1 MKLLAIILTVLLD
14 VIPKGPALLNQL
26 QQRDSIL
33 VADQVEYGFEMKGVK
48 AGTVFGLP
56 DYSKTGS
63 EDLVLVK
70 NWQLDTTKIYLR
82 TMTYDLKGTVT
93 LAFFQEGEYQL
104 NPVMVAR
111 KVGEQV
117 DTLVFTGAK
126 LEVKTMP
133 VDTTTYVPHDIKD
146 QIRYP
151 VTFSEVLPWIA
162 GGLLLAGLIA
172 ALVWWLGKRSRE
184 KEAAKVKEPA
194 HITALRNLDKYR
206 GEKFWAPEKQ
216 KAFYSGV
223 TDTLKSYMEARF
235 GVDAPEMTTAEV
247 FDALK
252 NEKDITP
259 EVYENTKELFEIADF
274 VKFAKHS
281 APDDYNAKV
290 VPTAVRFVT
299 DTYHAMLEEEQKGD
313 VL

>member
-1 MKLLAIILTVLLD
+1 MKLLAIILTVVLELL
-14 VIPKGPALLNQL
+14 PKGPALLNQL
-26 QQRDSIL
+26 QKRDSIL
-33 VADQVEYGFEMKGVK
+33 VADQVEYGFELKDVK

-104 NPVMVAR
+104 NPVVIAR
-111 KVGEQV
+111 KIGEQV
-117 DTLVFTGAK
+117 DTLVFTGVK
-126 LEVKTMP
+126 LEVKTIP
-133 VDTTTYVPHDIKD
+133 VDTTTFVPHDIKG

-151 VTFSEVLPWIA
+151 VTFSELLPWIG
-162 GGLLLAGLIA
+162 GGLLLAGLVA
-172 ALVWWLGKRSRE
+172 ALVWWLSKRRKE
-184 KEAAKVKEPA
+184 KEAEKIKEPA

-216 KAFYSGV
+216 KGFYSGV
-223 TDTLKSYMEARF
+223 TDTLKTYMAARF

-259 EVYENTKELFEIADF
+259 EVYENTKELFETADF
-274 VKFAKHS
+274 VKFAKHA

-299 DTYHAMLEEEQKGD
+299 DTYRAELEEEQKDD

>member
-1 MKLLAIILTVLLD
+1 MKLLAIILTVVLELL
-14 VIPKGPALLNQL
+14 PKGPALLNQL
-26 QQRDSIL
+26 QKRDSIL
-33 VADQVEYGFEMKGVK
+33 VADQVEYGFVLKDVK

-70 NWQLDTTKIYLR
+70 DWQLDTTKIYLR

-104 NPVMVAR
+104 NPVVIAR
-111 KVGEQV
+111 KMGEQV
-117 DTLVFTGAK
+117 DTLVFTGVK
-126 LEVKTMP
+126 LEVKTIP
-133 VDTTTYVPHDIKD
+133 VDTTTFVPHDIKG

-151 VTFSEVLPWIA
+151 LTFSELLPWIG
-162 GGLLLAGLIA
+162 GGLLLAGLVA
-172 ALVWWLGKRSRE
+172 VLVWWLSKRRKE
-184 KEAAKVKEPA
+184 KEAEKIKEPA

-216 KAFYSGV
+216 KGFYSGV
-223 TDTLKSYMEARF
+223 TDTLKTYMSARF

-259 EVYENTKELFEIADF
+259 EVYENTKELFETADF
-274 VKFAKHS
+274 VKFAKHA

-299 DTYHAMLEEEQKGD
+299 DTYRAALEEEQKDD

>member
-1 MKLLAIILTVLLD
+1 MKLLAIILTVVLELL
-14 VIPKGPALLNQL
+14 PKGPALLNQL
-26 QQRDSIL
+26 QKRDSIL
-33 VADQVEYGFEMKGVK
+33 VADQVEYGFELKDVK

-70 NWQLDTTKIYLR
+70 DWQLDTTKIYLR

-104 NPVMVAR
+104 NPVVIAR
-111 KVGEQV
+111 KMGEQV
-117 DTLVFTGAK
+117 DTLVFTGVK
-126 LEVKTMP
+126 LEVKTIP
-133 VDTTTYVPHDIKD
+133 VDTTTFVPHDIKG

-151 VTFSEVLPWIA
+151 VTFSELLPWIG
-162 GGLLLAGLIA
+162 GGLLLAGLVA
-172 ALVWWLGKRSRE
+172 ALVWWLSKRRKE
-184 KEAAKVKEPA
+184 KEAEKIKEPA

-216 KAFYSGV
+216 KGFYSGV
-223 TDTLKSYMEARF
+223 TDTLKTYMTARF

-247 FDALK
+247 FDTLK

-259 EVYENTKELFEIADF
+259 EVYENTKELFETADF
-274 VKFAKHS
+274 VKFAKHA

-299 DTYHAMLEEEQKGD
+299 DTYRAALEEEQKDD

>member
-1 MKLLAIILTVLLD
+1 MKLLAIILTVVLELL
-14 VIPKGPALLNQL
+14 PKGPALLNQL
-26 QQRDSIL
+26 QKRDSIL
-33 VADQVEYGFEMKGVK
+33 VADQVEYGFELKDVK

-70 NWQLDTTKIYLR
+70 DWQLDTTKIYLR

-104 NPVMVAR
+104 NPVVIAR
-111 KVGEQV
+111 KMGEQV
-117 DTLVFTGAK
+117 DTLVFTGVK
-126 LEVKTMP
+126 LEVKTIP
-133 VDTTTYVPHDIKD
+133 VDTTTFVPHDIKG

-151 VTFSEVLPWIA
+151 LTFKEILPWIG
-162 GGLLLAGLIA
+162 GGLLLAGLVA
-172 ALVWWLGKRSRE
+172 VLVWWLSKRRKE
-184 KEAAKVKEPA
+184 KEAEKIKEPA

-216 KAFYSGV
+216 KGFYSGV
-223 TDTLKSYMEARF
+223 TDTLKTYMAARF

-259 EVYENTKELFEIADF
+259 EVYENTKELFETADF
-274 VKFAKHS
+274 VKFAKHA

-299 DTYHAMLEEEQKGD
+299 DTYRAALEEEQKDD

>member
-1 MKLLAIILTVLLD
+1 MKLLGIILTVVLD

-33 VADQVEYGFEMKGVK
+33 VADQVEYGFELKGVK

-70 NWQLDTTKIYLR
+70 DWQLDTTKIYLR
-82 TMTYDLKGTVT
+82 TMTYDLRGTVT

-104 NPVMVAR
+104 NPVIVAR
-111 KVGEQV
+111 KVGEQL
-117 DTLVFTGAK
+117 DTLVFTGSK

-133 VDTTTYVPHDIKD
+133 VDTTTYVPHDIKG

-151 VTFSEVLPWIA
+151 VTFSELLPWI
-162 GGLLLAGLIA
+162 GGSLLLAGLVA
-172 ALVWWLGKRSRE
+172 ALVWWLSKRRKE
-184 KEAAKVKEPA
+184 QEAAKVKEPA

-206 GEKFWAPEKQ
+206 GDKFWAPEKQ

-223 TDTLKSYMEARF
+223 TDTLKAYMGARF

-252 NEKDITP
+252 NEKDISP

-299 DTYHAMLEEEQKGD
+299 DTYHAMLEEEQKED

>member
-1 MKLLAIILTVLLD
+1 MKLLAIILTVVLD

-70 NWQLDTTKIYLR
+70 DWQLDTTKIYLR
-82 TMTYDLKGTVT
+82 TMTYDLKASVT

-104 NPVMVAR
+104 NPVIVAR
-111 KVGEQV
+111 KLGEQI

-133 VDTTTYVPHDIKD
+133 VDTTTYVPHDIKG

-151 VTFSEVLPWIA
+151 VTFSELLPWIG
-162 GGLLLAGLIA
+162 GGLLLVGLVA
-172 ALVWWLGKRSRE
+172 ALVWWLSKRKKE
-184 KEAAKVKEPA
+184 QEAAKVREPA

-206 GEKFWAPEKQ
+206 GDKFWAPEKQ

-223 TDTLKSYMEARF
+223 TDTLKTYMGARF

-252 NEKDITP
+252 GEKDITP
-259 EVYENTKELFEIADF
+259 EVYESTKELFEIADF

-299 DTYHAMLEEEQKGD
+299 DTYHAMLEEEQKED